1 MLKSYTTRFIAVDCF
16 GDAIIHLP
24 DEMVKE
30 LGWTV
35 GDELDFEIVDE
46 SIIIKNLTKN
56 KME

>member
-1 MLKSYTTRFIAVDCF
+1 
-16 GDAIIHLP
+16 
-24 DEMVKE
+24 MVKE

-35 GDELDFEIVDE
+35 GDKLDFDIVDE